1 MKRQEAIKRT
11 QQQVVGNPALITILP
26 IVIDVAIQLIGA
38 CRKPQDAVTACRD
51 ATTAQRA
58 RIAVEVRRRLRAE
71 GKPAKFEDIRA
82 AIDAACKT
90 GKDANNAEVTAFVAN
105 SYAQV

>member
-11 QQQVVGNPALITILP
+11 QQQVGIGPEIITILP
-26 IVIDVAIQLIGA
+26 VVFDAVIKLIGM
-38 CRKPQDAVTACRD
+38 CKKPQDAVAACKN
-51 ATTAQRA
+51 ATPAQRT
-58 RIAVEVRRRLRAE
+58 RIMAEVRRRLRTE
-71 GKPAKFEDIRA
+71 GKAARSEDIRA
-82 AIDAACKT
+82 AVDAACKT

>member
-11 QQQVVGNPALITILP
+11 QQAVGNPALITILP
-26 IVIDVAIQLIGA
+26 IVIDVVIKLIGA
-38 CRKPQDAVTACRD
+38 CKKPQDAVAACKD
-51 ATTAQRA
+51 ATPAQRA
-58 RIAVEVRRRLRAE
+58 RIAAEVRRRLKAE
-71 GKPAKFEDIRA
+71 GKPARPEDIRE

-90 GKDANNAEVTAFVAN
+90 GKDATNAEVTAFVSN

>member
-11 QQQVVGNPALITILP
+11 QQAVGNPALITILP

-38 CRKPQDAVTACRD
+38 CRKPQDAVAACRD
-51 ATTAQRA
+51 ATPAQRA
-58 RIAVEVRRRLRAE
+58 RIAAEVRRRLKAE
-71 GKPAKFEDIRA
+71 GKPAKPEDIRA
-82 AIDAACKT
+82 AVDAACKT
-90 GKDANNAEVTAFVAN
+90 GKDASNAEVTGFVAN